1 MLENAK
7 DSNILGYVHEL
18 ISGMSFR
25 SWKCNLQK
33 KNNEY
38 ATVLYDSEKFIPGKE
53 NLTLKCLVST

>member
-1 MLENAK
+1 MY
-7 DSNILGYVHEL
+7 ST
-18 ISGMSFR
+18 
-25 SWKCNLQK
+25 K

>member
-1 MLENAK
+1 MLRT
-7 DSNILGYVHEL
+7 L
-18 ISGMSFR
+18 IFLVMCMNLYLECLSGAG
-25 SWKCNLQK
+25 NVIYK